1 MVEAALRFRWALPVA
16 IVLSLYAGWI
26 SQVGNFLSLSRTICF
41 FPFFLAGYL
50 LPKTGLERV
59 RNVRKIFPIMAF
71 AAAMAGTFVIFYTNV
86 PYKIFFMNGNYR
98 LLGQG
103 KLEGM
108 MFRSL
113 ALLIGFLCIFFFL
126 SVLPKRK
133 TIFSSFGRYSI
144 TIYLGHS
151 VIIRLL
157 KQLRITKGI
166 GNPALFIGVDIL
178 LALILC
184 FVLGNRKVAQGYQAV
199 MGKISKVL
207 VP

>member
-1 MVEAALRFRWALPVA
+1 
-16 IVLSLYAGWI
+16 
-26 SQVGNFLSLSRTICF
+26 
-41 FPFFLAGYL
+41 
-50 LPKTGLERV
+50 
-59 RNVRKIFPIMAF
+59 
-71 AAAMAGTFVIFYTNV
+71 
-86 PYKIFFMNGNYR
+86 MNGNYR

-157 KQLRITKGI
+157 KQLRITKEI